1 MLNFLSSVT
10 RNTVINKAALINSLP
25 KRTLFVGVFKTKQPL
40 DEVYNKYTHNPE
52 INESYKKLL
61 GNLID
66 ENTKKLIDLGIKS
79 ANEET
84 TLQLDSVWR
93 KKAGKMTRQKHKK
106 RRRANKNLIIQ
117 KNDMRKQRRANAEA
131 KENYLLS
138 NGLAF
143 YKH

>member
-10 RNTVINKAALINSLP
+10 RNTVINKVALINSLP
-25 KRTLFVGVFKTKQPL
+25 KRTLFVGVFKTNKPL
-40 DEVYNKYTHNPE
+40 DEVYNKYTHIPE

-61 GNLID
+61 GNLLD

>member
-1 MLNFLSSVT
+1 MFNFLSSVT
-10 RNTVINKAALINSLP
+10 RNTVINKVALINSLP
-25 KRTLFVGVFKTKQPL
+25 KRTLFVGVFKTNQPL
-40 DEVYNKYTHNPE
+40 DEVYNKYTHIPE

>member
-1 MLNFLSSVT
+1 MLKFISSVT
-10 RNTVINKAALINSLP
+10 KNTVVNKTALVNSLP
-25 KRTLFVGVFKTKQPL
+25 KRTLFVGVSKINKPL
-40 DEVYNKYTHNPE
+40 DEVYNKYTHIPE

-61 GNLID
+61 GNLVD
-66 ENTKKLIDLGIKS
+66 ENTKKLIDLGISPVNKD
-79 ANEET
+79 T

-106 RRRANKNLIIQ
+106 RRRVNKNLIIQ

-131 KENYLLS
+131 KENYLIT